1 MGSEAKDGTKR
12 RQIQRT
18 RIKRL
23 ESAMQGDGRP
33 QRILIDDVREVRRLW
48 FEEHLDAKMIRL
60 RLASNQRCTPT
71 QRSEEWIRAVIQ
83 NNLHAWAQ

>member
-1 MGSEAKDGTKR
+1 VGSEAT
-12 RQIQRT
+12 
-18 RIKRL
+18 
-23 ESAMQGDGRP
+23 DGR
-33 QRILIDDVREVRRLW
+33 QLRKLADELGILIDDVREVRRLW